1 MDSDTSLIIIIGLS
15 GAGKSSVLRALED
28 FGYFCVDNLP
38 PSLIPTFMDLCSQAK
53 KPLDKIAVVVDI
65 RGGEFFQDLSRAMSD
80 IKEVG
85 IKPTVLFLE
94 ADDDTLIKRYKSTR
108 RRHPLSAQSGVLESI
123 RDERAMLK
131 DIRDKA
137 HIVIDT
143 THLESQELRRQVIEI
158 ISKTV
163 NLEQLI
169 INVITFGFK
178 HGIPLDADLVFDV
191 RFLPNPYYVPELKS
205 RSGLDEEVA
214 QYVLDAPVSQKFL
227 EYSTEFLDFLIPNFI
242 EEGKTHLTI
251 AIGCTGGRHRS
262 VVIGEK
268 IKQYLESKGYMVIV
282 EHRDI
287 RLGEDKGDDS

>member
-1 MDSDTSLIIIIGLS
+1 LIIITGLS

>member
-1 MDSDTSLIIIIGLS
+1 
-15 GAGKSSVLRALED
+15 
-28 FGYFCVDNLP
+28 
-38 PSLIPTFMDLCSQAK
+38 
-53 KPLDKIAVVVDI
+53 VDI

-178 HGIPLDADLVFDV
+178 HGIPLDADPVFDV

>member
-1 MDSDTSLIIIIGLS
+1 MDSDTSLIIITGLS

-131 DIRDKA
+131 DIREKA

-262 VVIGEK
+262 VVVGEK

>member
-1 MDSDTSLIIIIGLS
+1 MDSDTSLIIITGLS

-131 DIRDKA
+131 DIREKA

>member
-1 MDSDTSLIIIIGLS
+1 LDSDTSLIIITGLS

-251 AIGCTGGRHRS
+251 AIVCTGGRHRS

>member
-1 MDSDTSLIIIIGLS
+1 MDSDTSLIIITGLS